1 MVGEI
6 LRSGFALANRRPGLI
21 VLDLLWKSIW
31 VASTAIAFFV
41 AVSWVASDL
50 LPIEWDD
57 WGIGPANGL
66 IAMALLREFWNAHHV
81 EVFLTLGGVLALS
94 MTVWFILEA
103 AFRRRLVAGGLMT
116 APKGG
121 FHILL
126 ISNAA
131 KSMTLLV
138 AGFVCVA
145 IAVAGAVVIAVVS
158 FAAFAFLLTLVDT
171 LIRADA
177 VDLFGTD
184 LFRVAGLLGI
194 LVSFESMVAVS
205 ALAIFLAGF
214 ANVTG
219 VIPAAAMLGA
229 AVISLLFLN
238 ILHSYLLLVRFSA
251 IAIMRQNVVEV

>member
-1 MVGEI
+1 MLGEI

-21 VLDLLWKSIW
+21 ILDLLWKFIC
-31 VASTAIAFFV
+31 VCGTAIAFFV
-41 AVSWVASDL
+41 AVSWLTSDL
-50 LPIEWDD
+50 LSIEWDD
-57 WGIGPANGL
+57 RGLGPANGL
-66 IAMALLREFWNAHHV
+66 IALAFLREFWNAHHV
-81 EVFLTLGGVLALS
+81 EVFLTLGGLLALS
-94 MTVWFILEA
+94 VTIWFILEA
-103 AFRRRLVAGGLMT
+103 AFRRRLVAGGLM
-116 APKGG
+116 ALPRGG

-145 IAVAGAVVIAVVS
+145 IAVAGAVVIAIVS
-158 FAAFAFLLTLVDT
+158 FAACAFLLTLIDT

-177 VDLFGTD
+177 VELFGTD

-194 LVSFESMVAVS
+194 LVSFESMVVAS
-205 ALAIFLAGF
+205 ALAILIAGF

-219 VIPAAAMLGA
+219 AIPAAVMLGA
-229 AVISLLFLN
+229 ALVALLFLN

-251 IAIMRQNVVEV
+251 IAIMRRNVVEV

>member
-1 MVGEI
+1 MLGEI
-6 LRSGFALANRRPGLI
+6 LRNGFALANRRPGLI

-31 VASTAIAFFV
+31 VASTVIAFFV
-41 AVSWVASDL
+41 SASWLTLDL
-50 LPIEWDD
+50 LSIEWDD
-57 WGIGPANGL
+57 RGIGPANGL
-66 IAMALLREFWNAHHV
+66 IALGLLREFWNAHHT

-94 MTVWFILEA
+94 VTVWFILEA
-103 AFRRRLVAGGLMT
+103 IFRRRLVAGGLT
-116 APKGG
+116 STPRAG

-138 AGFVCVA
+138 AGFVC
-145 IAVAGAVVIAVVS
+145 IGMAVAGAVVVAVVS

-194 LVSFESMVAVS
+194 LVSFEGMVAAS
-205 ALAIFLAGF
+205 ALAILLAGF
-214 ANVTG
+214 AHVTG
-219 VIPAAAMLGA
+219 AIPAAAMLGA
-229 AVISLLFLN
+229 AVVAMLFLN
-238 ILHSYLLLVRFSA
+238 VLHSYLLLVRFSA
-251 IAIMRQNVVEV
+251 IAIMRRNVVEI